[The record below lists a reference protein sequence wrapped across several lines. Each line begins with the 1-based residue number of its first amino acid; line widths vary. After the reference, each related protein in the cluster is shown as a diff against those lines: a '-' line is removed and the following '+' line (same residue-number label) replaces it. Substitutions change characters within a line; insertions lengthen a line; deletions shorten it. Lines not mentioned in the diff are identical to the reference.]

1 MAEAKKKHLIVI
13 HGRSTKPSQ
22 KEKTRLVR
30 AALLHGLER
39 VDAAAADKIRQRKV
53 AFTFVYYGDI
63 SNRLILEHDP
73 KQAKHLTGRDEAHDN
88 TPCIPDKEYDAL
100 LEEHL
105 RRRNFT
111 KKAYKKFLADHADRT
126 WYDNAAS
133 VISGLAAWTG
143 VSDNI
148 VAAATPDMGA
158 YLLTRK
164 WGSEIRER
172 LQRPLKRAFK
182 AGDDICLVA
191 HSMGTIVAYDVL
203 WKFSSMSEYKDVK
216 DTGNAITLWLTL
228 GCPLGEPGV
237 RKNLYDGDERE
248 DGLYPR
254 HIIRQWLNIA
264 AYDDF
269 VAHDPTV
276 KNDFKEMERMG
287 LVDSIRDQRLYNFWR
302 GAEQTNPHKL
312 YGYLDHPTVAQHIAN
327 WMA

>member
-73 KQAKHLTGRDEAHDN
+73 KQAKHLTGRDQAHDN
-88 TPCIPDKEYDAL
+88 TPCIPDKAYDAL

-133 VISGLAAWTG
+133 RC
-143 VSDNI
+143 NRFKYNR
-148 VAAATPDMGA
+148 PDA
-158 YLLTRK
+158 
-164 WGSEIRER
+164 I
-172 LQRPLKRAFK
+172 
-182 AGDDICLVA
+182 
-191 HSMGTIVAYDVL
+191 GTL
-203 WKFSSMSEYKDVK
+203 F
-216 DTGNAITLWLTL
+216 
-228 GCPLGEPGV
+228 
-237 RKNLYDGDERE
+237 
-248 DGLYPR
+248 
-254 HIIRQWLNIA
+254 
-264 AYDDF
+264 
-269 VAHDPTV
+269 
-276 KNDFKEMERMG
+276 KNDCLQFACIFFTVVNRCHDTNQG
-287 LVDSIRDQRLYNFWR
+287 L
-302 GAEQTNPHKL
+302 GA
-312 YGYLDHPTVAQHIAN
+312 
-327 WMA
+327 